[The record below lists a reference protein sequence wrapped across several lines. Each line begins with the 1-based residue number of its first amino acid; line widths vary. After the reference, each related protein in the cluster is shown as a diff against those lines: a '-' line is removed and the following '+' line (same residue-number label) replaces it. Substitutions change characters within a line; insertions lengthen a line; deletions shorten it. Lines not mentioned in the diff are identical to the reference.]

1 MVDRESAPAP
11 RIAPLEPP
19 YAQEI
24 AAMLVRWMPPN
35 SGAEPLRLFRT
46 LAVHPELAARMRPL
60 GAGILAHGT
69 VEPRLREVMI
79 LRTCALCGAEYEW
92 GVHAVAF
99 GGAVGLSEEQLA
111 ATANTGAADGVWS
124 PLERVVFRLADELHE
139 RSAVSEELFAEL
151 ARHFSAAQIVELVVT
166 AGWYHTIAYVINTAR
181 VQPERWAARFPPGDD
196 RSTHVPPEAL

>member
-1 MVDRESAPAP
+1 MVDRELAPAP

-24 AAMLVRWMPPN
+24 AAMLARWMPPN

-60 GAGILAHGT
+60 GAGILAHGA

-99 GGAVGLSEEQLA
+99 AGAVGLSERQLA
-111 ATANTGAADGVWS
+111 ATANGDAAERAWS
-124 PLERVVFRLADELHE
+124 LLERAVVRLADELHE
-139 RSAVSEELFAEL
+139 RSGVSEELFAEL
-151 ARHFSAAQIVELVVT
+151 ARHFSPAQIVELVVT
-166 AGWYHTIAYVINTAR
+166 AGWYHAIAYVINTAR
-181 VQPERWAARFPPGDD
+181 VQPEPWAARFPAD
-196 RSTHVPPEAL
+196 

>member
-1 MVDRESAPAP
+1 
-11 RIAPLEPP
+11 LEPP

-24 AAMLVRWMPPN
+24 AAMLARWMPPN

-60 GAGILAHGT
+60 GAGILAHGA

-99 GGAVGLSEEQLA
+99 AGAVGLSEQQLA
-111 ATANTGAADGVWS
+111 ATANGDAAERVWS
-124 PLERVVFRLADELHE
+124 LLERAVVRLADELHE
-139 RSAVSEELFAEL
+139 RSGVSEELFAEL
-151 ARHFSAAQIVELVVT
+151 ARHFSTAQIVELVVT
-166 AGWYHTIAYVINTAR
+166 AGWYHTIAYVINAAR
-181 VQPERWAARFPPGDD
+181 VQPEPWAARFPA
-196 RSTHVPPEAL
+196 R